1 MLEVVW
7 ERIREFEGKEF
18 KQIRG
23 GEFYYK
29 VKGNIL
35 ELSRTNYTISKGSI
49 KEALLH
55 VPLRNTT
62 PLQKLR
68 APSYLFA
75 ILMDNRIRQND
86 W

>member
-7 ERIREFEGKEF
+7 ERIKEFEGEEF

-23 GEFYYK
+23 GEFHYK
-29 VKGNIL
+29 VNGNIL
-35 ELSRTNYTISKGSI
+35 ELSRTNQSISKGTI

-55 VPLRNTT
+55 VPLKNTT
-62 PLQKLR
+62 SLQKLR

-75 ILMDNRIRQND
+75 ILMDNRIRRSD

>member
-1 MLEVVW
+1 MLEVIW
-7 ERIREFEGKEF
+7 ERIREFEGEEF

-23 GEFYYK
+23 GEFHYK
-29 VKGNIL
+29 VNGNVL
-35 ELSRTNYTISKGSI
+35 ELSRTNQSISKGTI

-55 VPLRNTT
+55 VLLKNTN
-62 PLQKLR
+62 PLQQLR

-75 ILMDNRIRQND
+75 ILMDNRIRRSD